1 MTAADGAGPILYSQ
15 QNELHE
21 LLFRMKRIRHVEE
34 QISVHYAQ
42 QAMRCP
48 VHLCSGQEAVSAAV
62 GLALRIDDFAVS
74 GHRAHGHYLGKG
86 GDLRRML
93 AEIYGKKTGCAGGR
107 GGSMHLIDE
116 SVGFKGSTAIV
127 GNTIPVGVGL
137 AYSIKLAATDQAS
150 CIFLGDG
157 AVETGVFFES
167 MNFAAVKKLPALFIC
182 ENNLYS
188 VYSPLGVRQPE
199 GREIFK
205 LAQSIGVESAHGD
218 GNDVQGVYDIAV
230 AALGRIRNGEGPQ
243 FLEFSTYRWREH
255 CGPNFDNDI
264 GYRSEQEYLR
274 NRALEPIQRLQEKLL
289 QESRVTAAGI
299 AAMEDAIEEEV
310 AAAFRFAIESPFPD
324 RADVFT
330 KIYA

>member
-1 MTAADGAGPILYSQ
+1 MTPDIARQLLY
-15 QNELHE
+15 
-21 LLFRMKRIRHVEE
+21 RMKRIRHVEE
-34 QISVHYAQ
+34 TISARYAD

-48 VHLCSGQEAVSAAV
+48 VHLCTGQEAVSAAA
-62 GLALRIDDFAVS
+62 GLALKVNDFAVS

-86 GDLRRML
+86 GNLEAML

-116 SVGFKGSTAIV
+116 SVGFMGSTAIV

-137 AYSIKLAATDQAS
+137 GYSIMLSGSDQVS

-167 MNFAAVKKLPALFIC
+167 MNFAAVKKLPVLFLC

-188 VYSPLGVRQPE
+188 VYSPLAVRQPA

-205 LAQSIGVESAHGD
+205 LAQAIGVAAEHGD
-218 GNDVQGVYDIAV
+218 GNDVEAVYAMIAAAV
-230 AALGRIRNGEGPQ
+230 ARIRAGGGPQ
-243 FLEFSTYRWREH
+243 FLEFDTYRWREH

-264 GYRSEQEYLR
+264 GYRTEQEYLE
-274 NRALEPIQRLQEKLL
+274 NRAREPIQRQQDKLL
-289 QESRVTAAGI
+289 QAGLLTQDDI
-299 AAMEDAIEEEV
+299 AAHEETLRAETD
-310 AAAFRFAIESPFPD
+310 AAFRFAIESPYPNP
-324 RADVFT
+324 ADAYT